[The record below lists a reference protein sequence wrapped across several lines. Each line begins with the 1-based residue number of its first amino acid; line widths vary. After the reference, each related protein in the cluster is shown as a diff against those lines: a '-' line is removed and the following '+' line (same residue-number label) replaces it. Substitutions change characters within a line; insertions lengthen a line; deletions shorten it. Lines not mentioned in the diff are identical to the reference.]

1 MRPASR
7 RRRSSRRNQVED
19 HRTGAANQLRA
30 LALAAPQRSPQL
42 PTVPTLA
49 EAGFPDLDFRIW
61 LGLMAPAGTPDP
73 IVRTIESAL
82 VESLR
87 DPALRSSLVAQG
99 WDVSGIGGHAGLLDR
114 EVQS

>member
-1 MRPASR
+1 
-7 RRRSSRRNQVED
+7 
-19 HRTGAANQLRA
+19 
-30 LALAAPQRSPQL
+30 
-42 PTVPTLA
+42 
-49 EAGFPDLDFRIW
+49 
-61 LGLMAPAGTPDP
+61 MAPAGTPDP